1 MPKTEPKAKLGS
13 AVDVELRFFPVEL
26 SEILYGF
33 FPLQVVQERP
43 VRNIS
48 GVVVSTATAYAVVS
62 FDGRLRDPKW

>member
-1 MPKTEPKAKLGS
+1 
-13 AVDVELRFFPVEL
+13 
-26 SEILYGF
+26 
-33 FPLQVVQERP
+33 VQERP